1 MLAPILKTY
10 TRVQVCLKQLTLS
23 HILFSILITAA
34 NFRTLTVRHLT
45 LFSIDEGCVPL
56 LSSLLMKILIWA

>member
-1 MLAPILKTY
+1 MLAPILKTSP
-10 TRVQVCLKQLTLS
+10 RVQVCLKQLTLS

-34 NFRTLTVRHLT
+34 NFRTLTERHLT
-45 LFSIDEGCVPL
+45 LFSIDEACVPL

>member
-1 MLAPILKTY
+1 MLAPILKTS

-34 NFRTLTVRHLT
+34 SFRTLTERHLT
-45 LFSIDEGCVPL
+45 LFSIDEGYVPL